1 MKDYLRI
8 VAAGSSLTTEQAA
21 HAMQIVMNG
30 SAAPEELG
38 GFLMGVTARGA
49 TVDELVGFAG
59 VMREFAVSVE
69 CDDPRA
75 VDLCGTG
82 GDGVGTFNVSTTA
95 VFVVA
100 GSGVTVAKHGNRSV
114 SSSCGSA
121 DVLDALGVQTNLR
134 RKGAEHCLRETGIA
148 FIFAPH
154 FHPAMKHVMP
164 VRRALGVRTFFNM
177 LGPLCNPAGVNRQ
190 LVGAFSHRAARD
202 IAAVLARLGSEHV
215 IAVHSDDGL
224 DEVSVSDESTLF
236 EFRRGASHDPVVEER
251 RFAPEYLGLDRH
263 PLSAINGSTAEEN
276 ATILRRVLSG
286 ERGAHRDI
294 VVANAAH
301 AIYTA
306 GVAESLEVAKEMAC
320 ASIDSGKA
328 TRALEDLRS
337 TSREAPTD

>member
-8 VAAGSSLTTEQAA
+8 VAAGSSLTTEQAG
-21 HAMQIVMNG
+21 HAMQIIMNG
-30 SAAPEELG
+30 SAAPEQLA
-38 GFLMGVTARGA
+38 GFLIGVTARGG
-49 TVDELVGFAG
+49 TVDELVGFAR
-59 VMREFAVSVE
+59 VMRDFAVSVE
-69 CDDPRA
+69 CDDERA

-82 GDGVGTFNVSTTA
+82 G
-95 VFVVA
+95 
-100 GSGVTVAKHGNRSV
+100 GVTVAKHGNRSV

-134 RKGAEHCLRETGIA
+134 RKGVEHCLRKSGIA
-148 FIFAPH
+148 FVFAPH

-190 LVGAFSHRAARD
+190 LVGAFSNRAARD

-224 DEVSVSDESTLF
+224 DEVSVSDESTLY
-236 EFRRGASHDPVVEER
+236 EFRRGASHEPVVEEH
-251 RFAPEYLGLDRH
+251 RFAPEHLGLDRH
-263 PLSAINGSTAEEN
+263 PLSAISGSTAEEN
-276 ATILRRVLSG
+276 AAILRRVLSG

-306 GVAESLEVAKEMAC
+306 GVAENLEAAYELAC
-320 ASIDSGKA
+320 ASIDSGRA
-328 TRALEDLRS
+328 TRALEDLRNTS
-337 TSREAPTD
+337 TEAPTD